1 MKNYIE
7 AMNLLSEMCEH
18 LDKERFEEFLEFC
31 SSEFNYRIVVYS
43 PEIKK
48 DMIWMDQ
55 DYSGMKNLL
64 TLVPQHLRRLGSLS
78 RCISIGKFEE
88 KENCLKVN
96 SPFQIMHTDING
108 ITKLFAVGRYID
120 EIEIRNRYLLKSRL
134 VKLET
139 RDLGI
144 GSHLPL

>member
-7 AMNLLSEMCEH
+7 AINLISEMCEH
-18 LDKERFEEFLEFC
+18 LDKERFDEFLKFC
-31 SSEFNYRIVVYS
+31 SSEFNYRIIVYS

-64 TLVPQHLRRLGSLS
+64 CLVPQHLRRLGSLS
-78 RCISIGKFEE
+78 RYISIGKFEE
-88 KENCLKVN
+88 TKDYLSIN
-96 SPFQIMHTDING
+96 SPFQIMHTDLNG

-120 EIEIRNRYLLKSRL
+120 EIQIRDELLLKNRL
-134 VKLET
+134 VKLDT

-144 GSHLPL
+144 GSHIPL

>member
-7 AMNLLSEMCEH
+7 AMNLISEICER
-18 LDKERFEEFLEFC
+18 LDNEKFEEFLELC
-31 SSEFNYRIVVYS
+31 STEFNYRIIVYS

-78 RCISIGKFEE
+78 RYISIGKFEE
-88 KENCLKVN
+88 TKNCLKIN
-96 SPFQIMHTDING
+96 SPFQIMHTDLNG

-120 EIEIRNRYLLKSRL
+120 EIELRNQFLLKRRF
-134 VKLET
+134 VRLET

-144 GSHLPL
+144 GSHIPL